1 MQKKLLIIIL
11 LSLGL
16 IGLLARVWQF
26 GQIPVSLYWDEA
38 AIGLDARSL
47 LATGKDLNGQ
57 SWLQPIFISYGDYK
71 APVYIWLTTLL
82 GKFLSVSELTVRL
95 PSLLASLGV
104 AWLLFKWLGPFVAIS
119 FLIMPWSIHF
129 SRIGF
134 ESHLSLFWLVLAV
147 YLVISKKLIFASLAV
162 ILGIYTYVSLRFLAP
177 SLFIITFL
185 LYSRTKIT
193 QFILGSALIG
203 ISLIIMVKSPDYAA
217 SQQYRLSNNNLIT
230 SAERKPAKLKQFVT
244 NYSAYFSPQFLL
256 LSGDP
261 NLRHH
266 SGFGGELLLI
276 QGLLFLAGLV
286 ALLNYR
292 RKETWLVLSWLF
304 LSPIVAALVNETP
317 HASRAIYMMIPLA
330 WLIGLGWSR
339 LKRFWALIIGLFLIV
354 NLSVYLHDYFIH
366 YPARS
371 ALAWINPY
379 KQSALRFKAAP
390 PTQPVYISDKLY
402 QPELYFAFYLND
414 LSLFRSN
421 QRFYYYLPSVCP
433 QEAICLNY

>member
-1 MQKKLLIIIL
+1 MKKILIIL
-11 LSLGL
+11 LFSLGL
-16 IGLLARVWQF
+16 LGLAARFWQL
-26 GQIPVSLYWDEA
+26 GKIPVSLYWDEA

-47 LATGKDLNGQ
+47 LTTGKDLNGQ
-57 SWLQPIFISYGDYK
+57 SWLQPIFTSYGDYK
-71 APVYIWLTTLL
+71 APVYIWLTTFL

-134 ESHLSLFWLVLAV
+134 ESHLSLFWLLLMTYLIIKKQPAWAGLA
-147 YLVISKKLIFASLAV
+147 AV
-162 ILGIYTYVSLRFLAP
+162 FGIYTYFSLRFLAP
-177 SLFIITFL
+177 VLFIVTFL
-185 LYSRTKIT
+185 LYANKKIK
-193 QFILGSALIG
+193 QFLIG
-203 ISLIIMVKSPDYAA
+203 LTIVGIGLLILIKSPNYAA

-230 SAERKPAKLKQFVT
+230 SGERKPAKLKQFVT

-276 QGLLFLAGLV
+276 QGVLLLAGLV
-286 ALLNYR
+286 ALLNFR
-292 RKETWLVLSWLF
+292 CKETWLILSWLF
-304 LSPIVAALVNETP
+304 FSPIVAALVNETP
-317 HASRAIYMMIPLA
+317 HASRAIYLLIPLA

-339 LKRFWALIIGLFLIV
+339 LKHSWALIIGLLLFI

-379 KQSALRFKAAP
+379 KQAALQFKDTP
-390 PTQPVYISDKLY
+390 LTKPVYISDKLY
-402 QPELYFAFYLND
+402 QPKLYFAFYLND
-414 LSLFRSN
+414 LTLFRPN
-421 QRFYYYLPSVCP
+421 QKFYYYLPSVCP
-433 QEAICLNY
+433 QEAICLE